1 MIKHWTRPMLGGL
14 LLLLASCGQPDRAP
28 TNVQPLAP
36 STNTVSGSNQLTPN
50 LTATTMRQTAVVI
63 GATKEAEYLAVEQR
77 FADETATSL
86 AEPPYTPIPW
96 PTDETRT
103 PTPTW
108 EYRLFEHLECTTDE
122 PGRPA
127 FITNCW
133 HGSINGKDFM
143 VYGSGYRQKM
153 ADYQVKVVEGGFI
166 GIVEDDE
173 PMGTFSYP
181 EAPGPLTIVREQPPA
196 LVINVA
202 DQYEVLFN
210 LETYQ
215 WTDLNGVPLVFP
227 PTTTPTNVPT
237 FPPLTPTP

>member
-14 LLLLASCGQPDRAP
+14 LLLLASCGQPNRAP

-36 STNTVSGSNQLTPN
+36 IANSGAQTAQPTATAD
-50 LTATTMRQTAVVI
+50 LTATILDQTAI
-63 GATKEAEYLAVEQR
+63 IEAATDEAEYLAVEQR
-77 FADETATSL
+77 FADETATRL

-96 PTDETRT
+96 PTDEPRT

-133 HGSINGKDFM
+133 HGMVNGNDFI
-143 VYGSGYRQKM
+143 VRGFGYRDK
-153 ADYQVKVVEGGFI
+153 ATEIIYGGFLQVI
-166 GIVEDDE
+166 KNDVLVDNY
-173 PMGTFSYP
+173 SYP
-181 EAPGPLTIVREQPPA
+181 SNTGAITIVKELSPS
-196 LVINVA
+196 LMLNIA

-227 PTTTPTNVPT
+227 PTPTPTDEPT

>member
-1 MIKHWTRPMLGGL
+1 MRQRLIIGCGL
-14 LLLLASCGQPDRAP
+14 LLLLVSCGQPDIIP
-28 TNVQPLAP
+28 TDIQPLAP
-36 STNTVSGSNQLTPN
+36 ISNSGAQTAQPTATVD

-86 AEPPYTPIPW
+86 AEPPYTAAPR
-96 PTDETRT
+96 PTFETLT
-103 PTPTW
+103 PSPTW

-122 PGRPA
+122 PGPA
-127 FITNCW
+127 MFITNCW
-133 HGSINGKDFM
+133 HGMVNGKNFI
-143 VYGSGYRQKM
+143 VRGFGYRDKLSQNI
-153 ADYQVKVVEGGFI
+153 YGGFLQVFKNDVLVDNYYLPANTGAI
-166 GIVEDDE
+166 
-173 PMGTFSYP
+173 
-181 EAPGPLTIVREQPPA
+181 TIVKELSPSVM
-196 LVINVA
+196 LNIA

-227 PTTTPTNVPT
+227 PTTTDVPT